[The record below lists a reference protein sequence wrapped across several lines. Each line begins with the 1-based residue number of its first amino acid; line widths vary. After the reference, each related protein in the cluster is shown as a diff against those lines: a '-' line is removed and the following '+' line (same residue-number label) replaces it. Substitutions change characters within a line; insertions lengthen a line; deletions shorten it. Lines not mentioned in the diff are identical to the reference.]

1 MLPRAQRSREHFG
14 MLQRRCAD
22 IDQVNRW
29 IAQQFVEITCPL
41 DLRHVEPH
49 GIIRIYVPANLGQV
63 SVEAASTLVAD
74 RMNARLRNL
83 AVRLDVRRGHE
94 AEPDDADVDR
104 ALLRH
109 VKPEVC

>member
-1 MLPRAQRSREHFG
+1 MLPRAQRSREHFW
-14 MLQRRCAD
+14 MLHRRCAD

-49 GIIRIYVPANLGQV
+49 GIIRVYISANLGQV
-63 SVEAASTLVAD
+63 SVEAASARITYRV
-74 RMNARLRNL
+74 NVRLRNL
-83 AVRLDVRRGHE
+83 AVRLDVRRGHK

-109 VKPEVC
+109 VKLEVC